1 MASDLTGIDNVGEF
15 FSAHYLG
22 DRLPQE
28 IASQEPAILER
39 LEARIAKVRA
49 LGPTLLRALA
59 ETTSVESRRELGHDL
74 VVRTLEALGYER
86 GDGEY
91 VVLETTDRAS
101 DALPLLARLTSAS
114 GAPGSGEPLVYVI
127 EGGWPLD
134 DEGFLADEVASLA
147 PLPAA
152 ALAEGLSLPAACP
165 LEEAIASL
173 FALAS
178 PPRWA
183 LAIGA
188 KEVVLAERARWG
200 RGQFLRF
207 DLETL
212 LRRRDAA
219 ALRVTV
225 ALLAREL
232 LAPQAGRPLHDTLIE
247 RSHQHAVG
255 VSADLKFAAREAI
268 ELLGNEAVHY
278 IRTVS
283 KGQLYDDRAARE
295 LTDECLIYLFRLLF
309 LFYAEAKA
317 GELRGLPMKSEEYLR
332 GYSLEVL
339 RELEQVPLST
349 PEAREGYFFHESLAQ
364 LFRLVN
370 EGWNPQQFT
379 LDTQLHA
386 GTDVRGFRLGG
397 LHSTLFSLN
406 STPRLSR
413 VKLRNEVLQQV
424 IRLLSLSPEGRR
436 SGGRASGRGRISY
449 AELGIGELGAVYEGL
464 LSYSGFFAK
473 EVLYEVHRAGDKDT
487 DATHQSF
494 FVPERDLAK
503 YSEAELTFKGPDG
516 QPAHRR
522 HPQGTFI
529 FRLAGRDR
537 ESSASYYTPQV
548 LTQCLVKY
556 ALQEALKDKTADQ
569 ILELAICEP
578 AMGSGAFLV
587 ETIDQ
592 LADAYL
598 DRKQKETG
606 ERIPATS
613 YPHEKQKV
621 KAFLSEERCYG
632 VDLNPMA
639 AKLAAVSLW
648 LSTMHEHQP
657 APSYAAR
664 LFVGNSLMG
673 ARLAVYEASDFE
685 TDEPLAKALSALLK
699 KAPAAHLEDELT
711 RVLAAWETK
720 AAEAVAAIRQELE
733 SSLDDSGAEGD
744 ASAGEGGEDDA
755 ASDADDEAKAAE
767 RAAARQAALAK
778 LLKRAA
784 SDLKQPRALR
794 KPPRAVSIEDL
805 LTGKRP
811 AGSVYHFL
819 LPHPDMSPFEGDKA
833 LKALAPD
840 DLERLKA
847 WRKAMTAPPTAIEQR
862 RLAELSDAID
872 QRLRKA
878 VDDRVQVLEK
888 CRSRL
893 APWGQPEPQWPL
905 GGWLSVAQREAL
917 VASARDPKTAYG
929 QLRRVMDLWVCL
941 WAWPLAESALLPDRK
956 TWIAAV
962 EGVLGLEP
970 AALAGQEE
978 LEKAQLDLLLDAPAD
993 ASVTP
998 RPSEAAS
1005 LRADLWPVVERTR
1018 ARLRPFHW
1026 ELEAPEVFLRRG
1038 GFDLVI
1044 GNPPWLKLQWNEQGL
1059 LEELEPRLAL
1069 DGTSASDVAK
1079 RRAGVLSTPERVRD
1093 YLGEASQT
1101 QGAMGYLNAA
1111 INYPL
1116 LQGVQTNLYKCF
1128 ITQMWQLAGAA
1139 GVSALVHQEGLFD
1152 DPKGGRLREALYQ
1165 RAAWRFQFQNKLLL
1179 FADVE
1184 DQRRY
1189 GLLVMQNAA
1198 HLSFD
1203 AAFNLFHPSTIDTS
1217 LAHDG
1222 AGVVPGIKTD
1232 DGEFETRGHRS
1243 RVVRVTEAELSLFAQ
1258 LFDKPGTPA
1267 TCARLPIVHSAEAL
1281 EVLRKLAQHP
1291 RRLRDLGVDVFGT
1304 EMWHET
1310 NDQKNGT
1317 IRRETRVPQ
1326 STDEWILSGPHFY
1339 VGNPL
1344 NKTPREGC
1352 RHNQDYDVIDL
1363 EAIPDDYLPRTNY
1376 VPAAETIA
1384 YRERTPIFRGQPVSE
1399 RYRHAHR
1406 EMLAVTGERT
1416 VVPVIVPP
1424 RVGHINTVIGFAF
1437 DRNRDLCA
1445 WTSGCLSLPI
1455 DFFVRAKGAGHMQV
1469 GQSQTLPL
1477 LDGPTAAHLIARTL
1491 RLNCL
1496 TTHYADLWN
1505 EVWPQSSPVGWHSTD
1520 PRLSP
1525 WPPLDAP
1532 WTRAAA
1538 VRNAF
1543 ERRMALVEID
1553 ALAALELKLTIDEL
1567 CTIYRTQFPVLR
1579 EYERDTWFDTHGR
1592 IAFTASKG
1600 LVGVGLDRKRFEL
1613 WQQSLRDGKELP
1625 SDFDRQGLQP
1635 PFERRDR
1642 EEDMRAAY
1650 AFFERV
1656 VGGGVVSP
1664 FADGAPRR

>member
-1 MASDLTGIDNVGEF
+1 MSADLTGIDNVGEF

-22 DRLPQE
+22 ERLPQE
-28 IASQEPAILER
+28 LSAQEPAILEF
-39 LEARIAKVRA
+39 LEGRTAKLRA
-49 LGPTLLRALA
+49 LGPPLLRAVSEA
-59 ETTSVESRRELGHDL
+59 TTGAARREAAHELA
-74 VVRTLEALGYER
+74 VRTLEALGYER
-86 GDGEY
+86 EAAGDY
-91 VVLETTDRAS
+91 VALETSERVT
-101 DALPLLARLTSAS
+101 DALPLLFRLV
-114 GAPGSGEPLVYVI
+114 APRAGMAAPEPIVYAI
-127 EGGWPLD
+127 EGGWPVD
-134 DEGFLADEVASLA
+134 DEGFLAEDVSHLR
-147 PLPAA
+147 PLPAGA
-152 ALAEGLSLPAACP
+152 IADGLTPPSTLT

-207 DLETL
+207 DLETI
-212 LRRRDAA
+212 LRRRDPV
-219 ALRVTV
+219 ALRVTA
-225 ALLAREL
+225 ALLSREL

-283 KGQLYDDRAARE
+283 KGQLYDERAARE

-309 LFYAEAKA
+309 LFYAEARA

-332 GYSLEVL
+332 GYSLEAL
-339 RELEQVPLST
+339 RELEQVPLTT
-349 PEAREGYFFHESLAQ
+349 PEAREGYFFHESLTR
-364 LFRLVN
+364 LFKLVN

-379 LDTQLHA
+379 IEAQLEA
-386 GTDVRGFRLGG
+386 GSDARGFRLGG

-413 VKLRNEVLQQV
+413 VKLRNECLQQV

-436 SGGRASGRGRISY
+436 AGSRAAGRGRISY

-487 DATHQSF
+487 DATQQSF

-516 QPAHRR
+516 QPTHRR
-522 HPQGTFI
+522 YPQGTFI

-556 ALQEALKDKTADQ
+556 ALLEALKDKTADQ

-598 DRKQKETG
+598 DRKQKETS
-606 ERIPATS
+606 ERIPATA

-657 APSYAAR
+657 APSYASR

-673 ARLAVYEASDFE
+673 ARLAVYEASDFD

-699 KAPAAHLEDELT
+699 KTPAAHLEDELT
-711 RVLAAWETK
+711 RVLAAWEAK

-794 KPPRAVSIEDL
+794 KPPRAVSVEDL
-805 LTGKRP
+805 LIGKRP

-840 DLERLKA
+840 DVERLKA
-847 WRKAMTAPPTAIEQR
+847 WRKAVMVSPTPTELR

-872 QRLRKA
+872 QRLHKSI
-878 VDDRVQVLEK
+878 DDRLQVLEK
-888 CRSRL
+888 TRSRL
-893 APWGQPEPQWPL
+893 APWGQPEPQSPL

-941 WAWPLAESALLPDRK
+941 WAWPLEECALLPDRK
-956 TWIAAV
+956 AWIAAI
-962 EGVLGLEP
+962 EEVLGLDP
-970 AALAGQEE
+970 APLAGDEE
-978 LEKAQLDLLLDAPAD
+978 LEKAQLDLLLDAPEPSARPSD
-993 ASVTP
+993 ASAL
-998 RPSEAAS
+998 RPG
-1005 LRADLWPVVERTR
+1005 LWPAVEKVR

-1069 DGTSASDVAK
+1069 DGASASDVAK
-1079 RRAGVLSTPERVRD
+1079 RRADVLSTPERLRD

-1116 LQGVQTNLYKCF
+1116 LRGMQTNLYKCF
-1128 ITQMWQLAGAA
+1128 LTRAWELSSSAGST
-1139 GVSALVHQEGLFD
+1139 GLLHQDGIFD
-1152 DPKGGRLREALYQ
+1152 DPKGGLLRAEAYRRLR
-1165 RAAWRFQFQNKLLL
+1165 RVFRFVNELRL
-1179 FADVE
+1179 FADVNNG
-1184 DQRRY
+1184 RPY
-1189 GLLVMQNAA
+1189 VMTISGERAGMHVHA
-1198 HLSFD
+1198 MC
-1203 AAFNLFHPSTIDTS
+1203 NLFHPATIDAS

-1222 AGVVPGIKTD
+1222 VGAVPGIKTEE
-1232 DGEFETRGHRS
+1232 GEFETRGHRS
-1243 RVVRVTEAELSLFAQ
+1243 RVVRVTEAELGLFAQ

-1267 TCARLPIVHSAEAL
+1267 DHARLPLVHSAEAL

-1291 RRLRDLGVDVFGT
+1291 RRLRDLGNDVFGT
-1304 EMWHET
+1304 VMWGET
-1310 NDQKNGT
+1310 GAQTDGI
-1317 IRRETRVPQ
+1317 IRRETRVAQ
-1326 STDEWILSGPHFY
+1326 STAEWILSGPHFY
-1339 VGNPL
+1339 VGTPF
-1344 NKTPREGC
+1344 NKTPRPIC
-1352 RHNQDYDVIDL
+1352 NHNKDYDAIDL
-1363 EAIPDDYLPRTNY
+1363 QTIPDDYLPRTNY
-1376 VPAAETIA
+1376 VPECEPRT
-1384 YRERTPIFRGQPVSE
+1384 YRERTPAFRGEPVTA
-1399 RYRHAHR
+1399 RYRHVHR
-1406 EMLAVTGERT
+1406 RMLALTGERS
-1416 VVPVIVPP
+1416 VVPAIVPP
-1424 RVGHINTVIGFAF
+1424 GVAHTNTTVALAFAGPQAMVVANGFFA
-1437 DRNRDLCA
+1437 
-1445 WTSGCLSLPI
+1445 SLPV
-1455 DFFVRAKGAGHMQV
+1455 DFYVRSKGGGDLYPQGCGA
-1469 GQSQTLPL
+1469 LPI
-1477 LDGPTAAHLIARTL
+1477 PASSVWAHAIGARAL

-1496 TTHYADLWN
+1496 TTHYANLWN

-1525 WPPLDAP
+1525 WPALDAT
-1532 WTRAAA
+1532 WSRASA

-1579 EYERDTWFDTHGR
+1579 EYERDTWFDQRGR

-1613 WQQSLRDGKELP
+1613 WQACLRDGKELP
-1625 SDFDRQGLQP
+1625 ADFDRQGLVP

-1650 AFFERV
+1650 AFFEKV
-1656 VGGGVVSP
+1656 VGGPQIG
-1664 FADGAPRR
+1664 GQ

>member
-1 MASDLTGIDNVGEF
+1 MMTADLTGIDNVGEF
-15 FSAHYLG
+15 FSAHYLNE
-22 DRLPQE
+22 RLPQE
-28 IASQEPAILER
+28 LNAQEPAILE
-39 LEARIAKVRA
+39 LIEARAAKLRA
-49 LGPTLLRALA
+49 LGPTLLRTVSEASTGA
-59 ETTSVESRRELGHDL
+59 NRREAAHDL
-74 VVRTLEALGYER
+74 VVRTLEALGHER
-86 GDGEY
+86 SAGGDY
-91 VVLETTDRAS
+91 AVLETSERVT
-101 DALPLLARLTSAS
+101 DALPLLFRLVTS
-114 GAPGSGEPLVYVI
+114 PGGVATPHPVVFALEAAWPIDDDALLAEDIAGLRPL
-127 EGGWPLD
+127 PD
-134 DEGFLADEVASLA
+134 PALADGLTA
-147 PLPAA
+147 PATLTT
-152 ALAEGLSLPAACP
+152 
-165 LEEAIASL
+165 EEAVGSL

-178 PPRWA
+178 PPRWV
-183 LAIGA
+183 LVVGA
-188 KEVVLAERARWG
+188 KELVLAERARWG

-212 LRRRDAA
+212 LRRRDNTALRITA
-219 ALRVTV
+219 AL
-225 ALLAREL
+225 LCREL
-232 LAPQAGRPLHDTLIE
+232 LAPQAGRALHDTLIE

-255 VSADLKFAAREAI
+255 VSADLKYAAREAI

-317 GELRGLPMKSEEYLR
+317 GELRGLPMKSEEYVR

-349 PEAREGYFFHESLAQ
+349 PEAREGYFFHESLTQ
-364 LFRLVN
+364 LFKLVN

-379 LDTQLHA
+379 IETQIEA

-406 STPRLSR
+406 GTPRLSR
-413 VKLRNEVLQQV
+413 VKLRNECLQQV
-424 IRLLSLSPEGRR
+424 IRLLSLSPESRR
-436 SGGRASGRGRISY
+436 FGGRAGGRGRISY

-556 ALQEALKDKTADQ
+556 ALQEALKDKTADL

-657 APSYAAR
+657 APSYASR
-664 LFVGNSLMG
+664 LFVGNSLMS

-685 TDEPLAKALSALLK
+685 SDEPLAKALSVLLK
-699 KAPAAHLEDELT
+699 KTPAASLEDELT
-711 RVLAAWETK
+711 RVLAAWEPK
-720 AAEAVAAIRQELE
+720 APEAVASLRQDLE
-733 SSLDDSGAEGD
+733 TALAGGD
-744 ASAGEGGEDDA
+744 EASESEGEDDA
-755 ASDADDEAKAAE
+755 ASEADDEAKAAE
-767 RAAARQAALAK
+767 RQAAVAK

-784 SDLKQPRALR
+784 SNLKLPRTQR
-794 KPPRAVSIEDL
+794 KPPTSVGIEKIL
-805 LTGKRP
+805 VGERP
-811 AGSVYHFL
+811 VGSVYHFL
-819 LPHPDMSPFEGDKA
+819 LPHPDMSPVEGDKA
-833 LKALAPD
+833 LKELAPD
-840 DLERLKA
+840 DIERLKT
-847 WRKAMTAPPTAIEQR
+847 WRKSVMTSPTPTEIR

-878 VDDRVQVLEK
+878 VDDRLQVLDK
-888 CRSRL
+888 SRSRL
-893 APWGQPEPQWPL
+893 APWGQPEPQRPL

-978 LEKAQLDLLLDAPAD
+978 LEKAQLDLLLDAPAEPTE
-993 ASVTP
+993 AP
-998 RPSEAAS
+998 RPSDAS
-1005 LRADLWPVVERTR
+1005 ALRAGLWPVVEKTR

-1079 RRAGVLSTPERVRD
+1079 RRAEVLSTPERVKE
-1093 YLGEASQT
+1093 YLAEAAQT

-1128 ITQMWQLAGAA
+1128 LTRAWDLGMGT
-1139 GVSALVHQEGLFD
+1139 SALIHQEGVFD
-1152 DPKGGRLREALYQ
+1152 DPKGGALRADAYRRLRWAFRFKNELQLFVDVDHQ
-1165 RAAWRFQFQNKLLL
+1165 RPYVLTLW
-1179 FADVE
+1179 
-1184 DQRRY
+1184 
-1189 GLLVMQNAA
+1189 
-1198 HLSFD
+1198 D
-1203 AAFNLFHPSTIDTS
+1203 APQAPDFRMLANLFHPSTIDMS

-1222 AGVVPGIKTD
+1222 AGAVPGIKTD
-1232 DGEFETRGHRS
+1232 DGTFETRGHLS
-1243 RVVRVTEAELSLFAQ
+1243 RVVRVTEQQLELFAQ
-1258 LFDKPGTPA
+1258 LFDKSGTSSMR
-1267 TCARLPIVHSAEAL
+1267 ARLPLVHSSEAL
-1281 EVLRKLAQHP
+1281 RVLRRLAEHP
-1291 RRLRDLGVDVFGT
+1291 RRLRDLGEDVYGT
-1304 EMWHET
+1304 VMWDET
-1310 NDQKNGT
+1310 GAQNDGT
-1317 IRRETRVPQ
+1317 IRRDTRA
-1326 STDEWILSGPHFY
+1326 STSPGEWIFSGPHFY
-1339 VGNPL
+1339 VANPL
-1344 NKTPREGC
+1344 NKTPRATC
-1352 RHNQDYDVIDL
+1352 RHNSDYDVIDL
-1363 EAIPDDYLPRTNY
+1363 EAIADDYLPRTNF
-1376 VPAAETIA
+1376 VPAVAPESYA
-1384 YRERTPIFRGQPVSE
+1384 KRAPRFLGVPVFQY
-1399 RYRHAHR
+1399 YRHLHR
-1406 EMLAVTGERT
+1406 KMLALSGERT
-1416 VVPVIVPP
+1416 LIAALAPPGPGHVLSSVSIMCALTSETVALNALSSSLPVDFLIRAKGGADLTVGVAQLLPIP
-1424 RVGHINTVIGFAF
+1424 RVG
-1437 DRNRDLCA
+1437 RL
-1445 WTSGCLSLPI
+1445 
-1455 DFFVRAKGAGHMQV
+1455 
-1469 GQSQTLPL
+1469 QTLL
-1477 LDGPTAAHLIARTL
+1477 VSRAL

-1505 EVWPQSSPVGWHSTD
+1505 EVWPEASPIGWHSAD

-1525 WPPLDAP
+1525 WPALDAT
-1532 WTRAAA
+1532 WTRASA

-1579 EYERDTWFDTHGR
+1579 EYERDTWFDTRGR

-1613 WQQSLRDGKELP
+1613 WQQCRRDGKDLP
-1625 SDFDRQGLQP
+1625 ADFDQQGLVP

-1650 AFFERV
+1650 AFFENVLRE
-1656 VGGGVVSP
+1656 
-1664 FADGAPRR
+1664 A